1 MNLAAVASIT
11 MLICAAFFSSG
22 VCRILFLVFNAIF
35 VLCMAIFIGLIYADK
50 MGDGGP
56 NSSSMKQHHFHAIC
70 CFSFMF
76 IAAILEMLVL
86 MSN

>member
-1 MNLAAVASIT
+1 MNVAAVAAIT
-11 MLICAAFFSSG
+11 MLIAAAFFSSG

-50 MGDGGP
+50 MENGP
-56 NSSSMKQHHFHAIC
+56 HSDSMKNHHFHAIC